1 MKPPECI
8 PGSASEHLP
17 DNHQEDMEKPC
28 QSTKLPQNLVKE
40 EQNQAE
46 ANTAS
51 SGQAMSSFN
60 FVDVVE
66 LADEDFP
73 SFISDTDS
81 DVMDLTTP
89 GPSEMLNSLDNASQT
104 HVNMNSISPSSPSG
118 SDGQQN
124 ATSGEVQKNLHSNL
138 YYLWHGKQ

>member
-8 PGSASEHLP
+8 PDAATEQLP
-17 DNHQEDMEKPC
+17 ENCHSDAEKP
-28 QSTKLPQNLVKE
+28 STSSRLPQNSVRE
-40 EQNQAE
+40 EEIQAE
-46 ANTAS
+46 ADTAA

-66 LADEDFP
+66 LADEEF
-73 SFISDTDS
+73 SGFISDTDS

-89 GPSEMLNSLDNASQT
+89 GPSEMLNSLDNAPQP

-124 ATSGEVQKNLHSNL
+124 TAANEVQKSVHSNL
-138 YYLWHGKQ
+138 YYL